1 MKHIKS
7 SNICIEIKISF
18 LKPWTSGGTAMSI
31 SETGKEHYLFE
42 KLRQG
47 VSDFPSRQRRLC
59 SFILENYQ
67 QVAFMNVE
75 ELAKASGVSPATVVR
90 TTSHLGYESFHEFLD
105 ALKGVILP
113 TRISLWWQVEESWK
127 GKLPAKKTDRS
138 ILAETTLRN
147 VESLQ
152 NSLTPILLEN
162 FQRAGE
168 VLKNARKISILAF
181 RSTQGIALYAYTL
194 FCQFL
199 PHVSLP
205 GHSGSDDMY
214 SHLVDLSQEDVL
226 LVLSVGGPHYAARTI
241 EGAEFVHSRGVPVVL
256 ITTDISCPAAKFA
269 SVILPV
275 KPASGHYSTVSVMNV
290 LDALIIVLGRHYKKT
305 ATMKLRTLEK
315 LLQEKNITL

>member
-1 MKHIKS
+1 MKYIES
-7 SNICIEIKISF
+7 SNICIEIFFSY
-18 LKPWTSGGTAMSI
+18 LKTLTSGGAAMS
-31 SETGKEHYLFE
+31 ETKKNHDLFE

-47 VSDFPSRQRRLC
+47 LLDFPARQRHLC
-59 SFILENYQ
+59 NFILDNYQ

-75 ELAKASGVSPATVVR
+75 ELARASGVSPATVVR

-105 ALKGVILP
+105 ALKSVILP
-113 TRISLWWQVEESWK
+113 TKISLWWQVEESWK
-127 GKLPAKKTDRS
+127 GKLKAEKSDRS

-152 NSLTPILLEN
+152 NSLTPLLLEN
-162 FQRAGE
+162 FQRASE

-214 SHLVDLSQEDVL
+214 SHLADLSKEDVL
-226 LVLSVGGPHYAARTI
+226 LTLSVGGPHYAARTI
-241 EGAEFVHSRGVPVVL
+241 EGAEFAHSREVPVIL
-256 ITTDISCPAAKFA
+256 ITTDIACPAAKFA
-269 SVILPV
+269 SVVLPV
-275 KPASGHYSTVSVMNV
+275 EPASGHYSTVSAMNV
-290 LDALIIVLGRHYKKT
+290 LDALIVVLGRHYRKT
-305 ATMKLRTLEK
+305 ATTKLRTLEK

>member
-1 MKHIKS
+1 M
-7 SNICIEIKISF
+7 
-18 LKPWTSGGTAMSI
+18 SGTDNN
-31 SETGKEHYLFE
+31 HDLFE

-47 VSDFPSRQRRLC
+47 LSDFPARQRGLC

-90 TTSHLGYESFHEFLD
+90 TTSHLGYESFHEFLN
-105 ALKGVILP
+105 ALKRVILP
-113 TRISLWWQVEESWK
+113 TKISLWWQMEESWK
-127 GKLPAKKTDRS
+127 GKLPAEKSDHS
-138 ILAETTLRN
+138 ILVETTLRN
-147 VESLQ
+147 VKSLQ

-162 FQRAGE
+162 FQSAGE
-168 VLKNARKISILAF
+168 VLKNARKISILAL
-181 RSTQGIALYAYTL
+181 RSTHGIALYAYTL

-214 SHLVDLSQEDVL
+214 SHLTDLSKEDVL
-226 LVLSVGGPHYAARTI
+226 LTLSVGGPHYATRTI
-241 EGAEFVHSRGVPVVL
+241 EGSEFAHSRGVPVIL
-256 ITTDISCPAAKFA
+256 ITTDIACPAAKFA

-275 KPASGHYSTVSVMNV
+275 EPALGYYSTVSVMNV
-290 LDALIIVLGRHYKKT
+290 LDALIVVLGRHYKKT
-305 ATMKLRTLEK
+305 ATTKLRTLEK